1 MAHRTFSDPDGVQWE
16 VWSVTP
22 TLRVD
27 GSSAPG
33 TLLSEE
39 TANGWLTFQC
49 PHEKRRF
56 YQVPGDW
63 EQFTDEQLCVLLK
76 HAAIAPPVQQ

>member
-1 MAHRTFSDPDGVQWE
+1 MAHRTFRDHDGVQWE

-39 TANGWLTFQC
+39 TASGWLAFQG
-49 PHEKRRF
+49 PREKRRF
-56 YQVPGDW
+56 YQVPQDW
-63 EQFTDEQLCVLLK
+63 EQFTDQQLCVLLK
-76 HAAIAPPVQQ
+76 HSVIVPSLK